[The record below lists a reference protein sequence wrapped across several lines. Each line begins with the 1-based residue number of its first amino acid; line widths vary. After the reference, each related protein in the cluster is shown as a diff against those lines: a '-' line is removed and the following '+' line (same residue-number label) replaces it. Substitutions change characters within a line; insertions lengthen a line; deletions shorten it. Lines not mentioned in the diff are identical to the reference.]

1 MFRARARWWLLLV
14 LVLVGG
20 CRCGDD
26 PNVGGASASFR
37 PQAEVVDF
45 GRVLEGTQV
54 RRSLTLVAT
63 GRAGV
68 TVDAVTDAPFF
79 VVVSQIVVGG
89 SGTGTVDILF
99 SAGNTPVE
107 GELVLTAGR
116 TTTKVKLTGVGVR
129 PLACVPQGEC
139 RDSRFDLDSGQCIE
153 SPLDDGASCIPSS
166 RCQENG
172 RCQAGVCVGQPRT
185 CDDDNPC
192 TVDSCSPTQGC
203 VTASVACPASSDPC
217 KVGVCDRNSG
227 CQEVDVADFSPCGAV
242 SCKAARVCFSGTC
255 RTVTPPDGF
264 VCAPA
269 TPCQGEGKCSAGE
282 CMRPDAGDL
291 ESEFSAELGGTPIAE
306 DGGPVLLV
314 DDGTVYASVCGEDGG
329 CWLAAYTESGLLRYE
344 SPYGDGGARTL
355 LAASDAGVVVLAPEA
370 LEAYAP
376 RGAGELR
383 WRTSLAFAD
392 AALDG
397 ETQEAMPGTTGAGEL
412 GWRTSRAFAN
422 AALNGGAP
430 EGVRRATGAGEL
442 GWRTSRAFADAA
454 PDGETPEGVREATG
468 AGELGWRTSRAFADA
483 APDGETPEGVR
494 EATGAGELGWRMSRA
509 FADAALDGGTPEG
522 VPGTTGAGRVALTK
536 EGDVLTYVTWS
547 EDAGTE
553 LLRSRLVLLSADEGV
568 PLAMG
573 PEEDGGGA
581 ARLAVDDARG
591 AYLYTPWDGRLA
603 FTAWA
608 PAEPATDGG
617 VSGAGIMFTVGPYSP
632 EVSGPVYA
640 APRVARDTVSTWPSG
655 SGTGL
660 GFSSSAVALGDG
672 GIAALSFEPLD
683 AGVPGGAPSL
693 ALASGRLLVGA
704 QAFVDTDGGTL
715 TALDWDAGTRTLSP
729 LAEPVLMS
737 PGGRVGHAFA
747 SACDHTDGTPCTGAE
762 LRTVLRSFSSDD
774 GQLLS
779 EVDVLPS
786 PLLPGAFHEAAL
798 LEQNTVGVL
807 ADAELPNGQ
816 RQAWLEWI
824 AFGNK
829 LNQCALPGRVAVAGA
844 VFAGDLLHVALR
856 RDGVWR
862 LEAYPVGSRA
872 ESRGWPQRNASPAGT
887 RRTVP

>member
-1 MFRARARWWLLLV
+1 MSRIRARWWLLL
-14 LVLVGG
+14 LLALVGG

-37 PQAEVVDF
+37 SQVEVVDF

-79 VVVSQIVVGG
+79 VVVSQIVVAG

-99 SAGNTPVE
+99 SAGSTPVE

-116 TTTKVKLTGVGVR
+116 TTAKVKLTGVGVR
-129 PLACVPQGEC
+129 PLACIPRSEC
-139 RDSRFDLDSGQCIE
+139 HDSRFDLDSGLCIE
-153 SPLDDGASCIPSS
+153 SPQADGASCIPSS

-172 RCQAGVCVGQPRT
+172 RCQAGVCAGQPRT
-185 CDDDNPC
+185 CNDDNPC

-203 VTASVACPASSDPC
+203 VTANVACPVPSNPC

-227 CQEVDVADFSPCGAV
+227 CKEVDVADFSPCGAV
-242 SCKAARVCFSGTC
+242 SCKAARVCLGGTC
-255 RTVTPPDGF
+255 RSVTPPDGF

-269 TPCQGEGKCSAGE
+269 TPCQDEGKCSAGE

-291 ESEFSAELGGTPIAE
+291 ESIFSAELGGMPVAE

-314 DDGTVYASVCGEDGG
+314 DDGTVYASVCGEDAG

-344 SPYGDGGARTL
+344 SPYEDEGARTL

-376 RGAGELR
+376 RGVGELR

-397 ETQEAMPGTTGAGEL
+397 
-412 GWRTSRAFAN
+412 
-422 AALNGGAP
+422 
-430 EGVRRATGAGEL
+430 
-442 GWRTSRAFADAA
+442 
-454 PDGETPEGVREATG
+454 
-468 AGELGWRTSRAFADA
+468 
-483 APDGETPEGVR
+483 
-494 EATGAGELGWRMSRA
+494 
-509 FADAALDGGTPEG
+509 GTPEV

-547 EDAGTE
+547 DDAGTE
-553 LLRSRLVLLSADEGV
+553 PLRSRLVLLSADAGV

-603 FTAWA
+603 FTDQA
-608 PAEPATDGG
+608 PAAPVTDGG
-617 VSGAGIMFTVGPYSP
+617 TLMAFG
-632 EVSGPVYA
+632 
-640 APRVARDTVSTWPSG
+640 D
-655 SGTGL
+655 
-660 GFSSSAVALGDG
+660 ALEDG
-672 GIAALSFEPLD
+672 GIASLSLEPLD
-683 AGVPGGAPSL
+683 ASVPGGASSL
-693 ALASGRLLVGA
+693 ALASGRLLVGT
-704 QAFVDTDGGTL
+704 QAFVDTDGGVL

-737 PGGRVGHAFA
+737 PGGATGHAFA
-747 SACDHTDGTPCTGAE
+747 FACDHTDGTPCTGAE

-774 GQLLS
+774 GQFLS

-829 LNQCALPGRVAVAGA
+829 LNQCSLPGRVEVAGA

-856 RDGVWR
+856 RDGVWM
-862 LEAYPVGSRA
+862 LESYPLGGRA
-872 ESRGWPQRNASPAGT
+872 ESRGWPQRNGSPAGT
-887 RRTVP
+887 RRAVP

>member
-26 PNVGGASASFR
+26 PNLGGASASFR

-68 TVDAVTDAPFF
+68 TVEAVTDAPFF
-79 VVVSQIVVGG
+79 VVVSQIVVSG

-99 SAGNTPVE
+99 SAGNAPVD

-116 TTTKVKLTGVGVR
+116 TTAKVRLTGVGVR

-139 RDSRFDLDSGQCIE
+139 RESRFDLDSGQCIE
-153 SPLDDGASCIPSS
+153 SPLEDGASCIPGS

-203 VTASVACPASSDPC
+203 VTANVACPVPGNPC
-217 KVGVCDRNSG
+217 KVGVCDRNEG
-227 CQEVDVADFSPCGAV
+227 CKQVDVADFSPCGAV
-242 SCKAARVCFSGTC
+242 SCKAAQVCFSGTC
-255 RTVTPPDGF
+255 RSVTPPDGF

-269 TPCQGEGKCSAGE
+269 TPCQDEGKCSAGE

-291 ESEFSAELGGTPIAE
+291 ESVFSAELGGAPVAE

-314 DDGTVYASVCGEDGG
+314 DDGTVYASVCGEDAG

-344 SPYGDGGARTL
+344 SPYADGGVRTL

-392 AALDG
+392 
-397 ETQEAMPGTTGAGEL
+397 
-412 GWRTSRAFAN
+412 
-422 AALNGGAP
+422 
-430 EGVRRATGAGEL
+430 
-442 GWRTSRAFADAA
+442 
-454 PDGETPEGVREATG
+454 
-468 AGELGWRTSRAFADA
+468 
-483 APDGETPEGVR
+483 
-494 EATGAGELGWRMSRA
+494 
-509 FADAALDGGTPEG
+509 GGTPEG
-522 VPGTTGAGRVALTK
+522 VPGTGAGRVALTQ
-536 EGDVLTYVTWS
+536 EGNVLTYVS
-547 EDAGTE
+547 RSAEP
-553 LLRSRLVLLSADEGV
+553 LRSRLIMLSAVDGV
-568 PLAMG
+568 PLATG

-581 ARLAVDDARG
+581 ARLAVDDTRG

-603 FTAWA
+603 FTSWA
-608 PAEPATDGG
+608 LPEPVMDGG
-617 VSGAGIMFTVGPYSP
+617 TLFG
-632 EVSGPVYA
+632 
-640 APRVARDTVSTWPSG
+640 D
-655 SGTGL
+655 
-660 GFSSSAVALGDG
+660 ALEDG
-672 GIAALSFEPLD
+672 GIASLILEQRGE
-683 AGVPGGAPSL
+683 GVPGGAPSL
-693 ALASGRLLVGA
+693 ALASGRLLVGTRA
-704 QAFVDTDGGTL
+704 AVDTDGGVL
-715 TALDWDAGTRTLSP
+715 GALDWDAGTRTLSP
-729 LAEPVLMS
+729 LAEPVLMTPS
-737 PGGRVGHAFA
+737 GRVGHAFA
-747 SACDHTDGTPCTGAE
+747 LACDRTDGSPCVDAE
-762 LRTVLRSFSSDD
+762 LRTVLRSFSTDD
-774 GQLLS
+774 GKSLS
-779 EVDVLPS
+779 DVDVLPS

-798 LEQNTVGVL
+798 LSRNTVGVL
-807 ADAELPNGQ
+807 ADAALPNGQ

-824 AFGNK
+824 AYGNK
-829 LNQCALPGRVAVAGA
+829 LNQCALPGRVEVAGA
-844 VFAGDLLHVALR
+844 LFAGDLLHVALR

-862 LEAYPVGSRA
+862 LEAYPVGERA
-872 ESRGWPQRNASPAGT
+872 EVRGWPQRNASPAGT
-887 RRTVP
+887 RRAVP

>member
-37 PQAEVVDF
+37 PQSEVVDF

-68 TVDAVTDAPFF
+68 TVEAVTDAPFF
-79 VVVSQIVVGG
+79 VVVSQIVVSG

-99 SAGNTPVE
+99 SAGNAPVD

-116 TTTKVKLTGVGVR
+116 TTAKVRLTGVGVR

-139 RDSRFDLDSGQCIE
+139 RESRFDLDSGQCIE
-153 SPLDDGASCIPSS
+153 SPLEDGASCIPGS

-203 VTASVACPASSDPC
+203 VTANVACPVPSNPC
-217 KVGVCDRNSG
+217 KVGVCDRNEG
-227 CQEVDVADFSPCGAV
+227 CKEVDVADFSPCGAV
-242 SCKAARVCFSGTC
+242 SCKAAQVCFSGTC
-255 RTVTPPDGF
+255 RSVTPPDGF

-269 TPCQGEGKCSAGE
+269 TPCQDEGKCSAGE

-291 ESEFSAELGGTPIAE
+291 ESVFSAELGGAPVAE

-314 DDGTVYASVCGEDGG
+314 DDGTVYASVCGEDAG

-344 SPYGDGGARTL
+344 SPYADGGVRTL

-376 RGAGELR
+376 RGVGELR

-392 AALDG
+392 AA
-397 ETQEAMPGTTGAGEL
+397 
-412 GWRTSRAFAN
+412 R
-422 AALNGGAP
+422 
-430 EGVRRATGAGEL
+430 
-442 GWRTSRAFADAA
+442 
-454 PDGETPEGVREATG
+454 
-468 AGELGWRTSRAFADA
+468 
-483 APDGETPEGVR
+483 
-494 EATGAGELGWRMSRA
+494 
-509 FADAALDGGTPEG
+509 DGGTPEG
-522 VPGTTGAGRVALTK
+522 VPGTGAGRVALTQ
-536 EGDVLTYVTWS
+536 EGNVLTYVTWS
-547 EDAGTE
+547 EDAGADPQ
-553 LLRSRLVLLSADEGV
+553 RSRLIMLSANEGML
-568 PLAMG
+568 LATG

-581 ARLAVDDARG
+581 ARLAVDDTRG

-603 FTAWA
+603 FTSWA
-608 PAEPATDGG
+608 LPEPGTDGG
-617 VSGAGIMFTVGPYSP
+617 ISGAGVTSHLGPYSVDAP
-632 EVSGPVYA
+632 GPA
-640 APRVARDTVSTWPSG
+640 QA
-655 SGTGL
+655 GL
-660 GFSSSAVALGDG
+660 TTRFNGEDG
-672 GIAALSFEPLD
+672 GIASLSLEPRGP
-683 AGVPGGAPSL
+683 GVPDGASSL
-693 ALASGRLLVGA
+693 ALASGRLLVGTRA
-704 QAFVDTDGGTL
+704 AVDTDGGVL
-715 TALDWDAGTRTLSP
+715 GALDWDAGTRTLSP
-729 LAEPVLMS
+729 LAEPVLMTPS
-737 PGGRVGHAFA
+737 GRVGHAFA
-747 SACDHTDGTPCTGAE
+747 LACDRTDGTPCLDAE
-762 LRTVLRSFSSDD
+762 LRTVLRSFSTDD
-774 GQLLS
+774 GKSLS
-779 EVDVLPS
+779 DVDVLPS
-786 PLLPGAFHEAAL
+786 PLLPGALHEAAL
-798 LEQNTVGVL
+798 LSQNTMGVL

-824 AFGNK
+824 AYGNK
-829 LNQCALPGRVAVAGA
+829 LNQCSLPGRVEVAGA

-862 LEAYPVGSRA
+862 LEAYPVGERA
-872 ESRGWPQRNASPAGT
+872 EVRGWPQRNASPAGT
-887 RRTVP
+887 RRAVP

>member
-37 PQAEVVDF
+37 PQQEVVDF

-116 TTTKVKLTGVGVR
+116 TTAKVKLTGVGVR
-129 PLACVPQGEC
+129 PLTCVPQGEC

-153 SPLDDGASCIPSS
+153 SPLEDGASCIPSS

-185 CDDDNPC
+185 CNDDNPC

-203 VTASVACPASSDPC
+203 VTANVACPVPGNPC

-255 RTVTPPDGF
+255 QSVTPPDGF

-269 TPCQGEGKCSAGE
+269 TPCQDEGKCNAGE
-282 CMRPDAGDL
+282 CVRPDAGDL
-291 ESEFSAELGGTPIAE
+291 EPDFSAELGGAPIAE

-314 DDGTVYASVCGEDGG
+314 DDGTVYVSVCGEDAG

-344 SPYGDGGARTL
+344 SPYEDGGARTL

-376 RGAGELR
+376 RGMGELR

-397 ETQEAMPGTTGAGEL
+397 
-412 GWRTSRAFAN
+412 
-422 AALNGGAP
+422 
-430 EGVRRATGAGEL
+430 
-442 GWRTSRAFADAA
+442 
-454 PDGETPEGVREATG
+454 
-468 AGELGWRTSRAFADA
+468 
-483 APDGETPEGVR
+483 
-494 EATGAGELGWRMSRA
+494 
-509 FADAALDGGTPEG
+509 GTPE
-522 VPGTTGAGRVALTK
+522 VMPGTTGAGRVALTK

-547 EDAGTE
+547 DDAGTE
-553 LLRSRLVLLSADEGV
+553 PLHARLVLLSADAGA

-581 ARLAVDDARG
+581 ARLAVDDTRG

-603 FTAWA
+603 FTDWA
-608 PAEPATDGG
+608 TPEVSTDGG
-617 VSGAGIMFTVGPYSP
+617 ALMAFGA
-632 EVSGPVYA
+632 A
-640 APRVARDTVSTWPSG
+640 
-655 SGTGL
+655 
-660 GFSSSAVALGDG
+660 SADG
-672 GIAALSFEPLD
+672 GIASLSFEPLD

-693 ALASGRLLVGA
+693 ALASGRLLVGT
-704 QAFVDTDGGTL
+704 QAFVDTDGGVL

-737 PGGRVGHAFA
+737 PGGTIGHAFA
-747 SACDHTDGTPCTGAE
+747 SACDRTDGTPCIGAE

-774 GQLLS
+774 GHFLT

-798 LEQNTVGVL
+798 LEQNTLGVL

-829 LNQCALPGRVAVAGA
+829 LNQCSLPGRVEVAGA

-856 RDGVWR
+856 RDGVWW
-862 LEAYPVGSRA
+862 LESYPLGGRTEV
-872 ESRGWPQRNASPAGT
+872 RGWPQRNASPAGT
-887 RRTVP
+887 RRAVP

>member
-1 MFRARARWWLLLV
+1 MFRARARWWLLVL

-37 PQAEVVDF
+37 PQQEVVDF

-99 SAGNTPVE
+99 SAGSTPVE

-116 TTTKVKLTGVGVR
+116 TTAKVRLTGVGVR
-129 PLACVPQGEC
+129 PLPCVPTGEC
-139 RDSRFDLDSGQCIE
+139 LDSRFDLESGQCIE
-153 SPLDDGASCIPSS
+153 SPLSDGASCIPSS

-172 RCQAGVCVGQPRT
+172 RCQAGACVGQPRT
-185 CDDDNPC
+185 CNDDNPC
-192 TVDSCSPTQGC
+192 TEDSCSPALGC
-203 VTASVACPASSDPC
+203 VRAEVACPSSSNPC
-217 KVGVCDRNSG
+217 KVGVCDRNEG

-242 SCKAARVCFSGTC
+242 SCKAAQVCFSGTC
-255 RTVTPPDGF
+255 RTVKPPDGF

-269 TPCQGEGKCSAGE
+269 TPCQDEGKCSAGE

-291 ESEFSAELGGTPIAE
+291 KPDFSAELGGAPVAE
-306 DGGPVLLV
+306 DGGPVLLA

-329 CWLAAYTESGLLRYE
+329 CWLAAYTESGLLRYA
-344 SPYGDGGARTL
+344 SPYEDGGVRTL

-376 RGAGELR
+376 RGVGELR
-383 WRTSLAFAD
+383 WRTSLAF
-392 AALDG
+392 
-397 ETQEAMPGTTGAGEL
+397 
-412 GWRTSRAFAN
+412 S
-422 AALNGGAP
+422 
-430 EGVRRATGAGEL
+430 
-442 GWRTSRAFADAA
+442 
-454 PDGETPEGVREATG
+454 
-468 AGELGWRTSRAFADA
+468 
-483 APDGETPEGVR
+483 
-494 EATGAGELGWRMSRA
+494 
-509 FADAALDGGTPEG
+509 DAALDGGTPEG
-522 VPGTTGAGRVALTK
+522 VPGTGTGRVALTK

-547 EDAGTE
+547 GDAGTE
-553 LLRSRLVLLSADEGV
+553 PLRSRLVLLSADAGA

-581 ARLAVDDARG
+581 ARLAVDDTRG

-603 FTAWA
+603 FTSWA
-608 PAEPATDGG
+608 LPEPGTDGG
-617 VSGAGIMFTVGPYSP
+617 TAVAGFASPVGPYSAD
-632 EVSGPVYA
+632 VSGSGPVLATRQADAHASGFGA
-640 APRVARDTVSTWPSG
+640 ARPVRPAFATWAGASTAEVGPMFG
-655 SGTGL
+655 P
-660 GFSSSAVALGDG
+660 AVLEDG
-672 GIAALSFEPLD
+672 GVAALSLEPLGP
-683 AGVPGGAPSL
+683 GVPGGASSL
-693 ALASGRLLVGA
+693 ALASGRLLVGT
-704 QAFVDTDGGTL
+704 QAFVETDGGVL
-715 TALDWDAGTRTLSP
+715 GALDWDAGTRTLSP

-737 PGGRVGHAFA
+737 PGGTTGHALA
-747 SACDHTDGTPCTGAE
+747 LACDHTDGTPCVDAE

-774 GQLLS
+774 GHFLS

-786 PLLPGAFHEAAL
+786 PLLPGTFHEAAL

-807 ADAELPNGQ
+807 ADAALPNGQ

-829 LNQCALPGRVAVAGA
+829 VNQCALPGRVEVAGA
-844 VFAGDLLHVALR
+844 VFAGNLLHVALR
-856 RDGVWR
+856 RDGVWW
-862 LEAYPVGSRA
+862 LEAYPLGGRA
-872 ESRGWPQRNASPAGT
+872 ESRGWPQRNASPGGT
-887 RRTVP
+887 RRAVP

>member
-442 GWRTSRAFADAA
+442 GWRTSRAFANAA
-454 PDGETPEGVREATG
+454 LDEETPEGVREATG
-468 AGELGWRTSRAFADA
+468 AGELGWRTSRAFAGA
-483 APDGETPEGVR
+483 APDGETPKGVPGT
-494 EATGAGELGWRMSRA
+494 TGAGELGWRTSRA

-536 EGDVLTYVTWS
+536 DGDVLTYVTWS

-608 PAEPATDGG
+608 PAEPVTDGG
-617 VSGAGIMFTVGPYSP
+617 ISGAGFMSSVGPYSA

-640 APRVARDTVSTWPSG
+640 APRVARAAVSTWPGG

-660 GFSSSAVALGDG
+660 GFSSSAVALGDA
-672 GIAALSFEPLD
+672 GIASLSLEPID

-737 PGGRVGHAFA
+737 PGGKVGHVFA

-829 LNQCALPGRVAVAGA
+829 LNQCALPGRVEVAGA

>member
-1 MFRARARWWLLLV
+1 MSRIRARWWLLLL

-37 PQAEVVDF
+37 PQVEVVDF

-99 SAGNTPVE
+99 SAGSTPVE

-116 TTTKVKLTGVGVR
+116 TTAKVKLTGVGVR
-129 PLACVPQGEC
+129 PLACIPQSEC
-139 RDSRFDLDSGQCIE
+139 HDSRFDLDSGLCIE
-153 SPLDDGASCIPSS
+153 SPQADGASCIPSS

-185 CDDDNPC
+185 CNDDNPC

-203 VTASVACPASSDPC
+203 VTANVACPVPSNPC

-227 CQEVDVADFSPCGAV
+227 CKEVDVADFSPCGAV
-242 SCKAARVCFSGTC
+242 SCKAARVCLGGTC
-255 RTVTPPDGF
+255 RSVTPPDGF

-269 TPCQGEGKCSAGE
+269 TPCQDEGKCSAGE

-291 ESEFSAELGGTPIAE
+291 ESVFSAELGGMPVAE

-314 DDGTVYASVCGEDGG
+314 DDGTVYASVCGEDAG

-344 SPYGDGGARTL
+344 SPYEDGGARTL

-376 RGAGELR
+376 RGVGELR

-397 ETQEAMPGTTGAGEL
+397 
-412 GWRTSRAFAN
+412 
-422 AALNGGAP
+422 
-430 EGVRRATGAGEL
+430 
-442 GWRTSRAFADAA
+442 
-454 PDGETPEGVREATG
+454 
-468 AGELGWRTSRAFADA
+468 
-483 APDGETPEGVR
+483 
-494 EATGAGELGWRMSRA
+494 
-509 FADAALDGGTPEG
+509 GTPE
-522 VPGTTGAGRVALTK
+522 VVSGTTGAGRVALTK

-547 EDAGTE
+547 DDAGTE
-553 LLRSRLVLLSADEGV
+553 PLRSRLVLLSANAGM

-603 FTAWA
+603 FTDQA
-608 PAEPATDGG
+608 PADPVTDGG
-617 VSGAGIMFTVGPYSP
+617 TLMAFG
-632 EVSGPVYA
+632 
-640 APRVARDTVSTWPSG
+640 D
-655 SGTGL
+655 
-660 GFSSSAVALGDG
+660 ALEDG
-672 GIAALSFEPLD
+672 GIASLSLEPLD
-683 AGVPGGAPSL
+683 AGVPGGASSL
-693 ALASGRLLVGA
+693 ALASGRLLVGT
-704 QAFVDTDGGTL
+704 QAFVDTDGGVL

-737 PGGRVGHAFA
+737 PGGSTGHAFA
-747 SACDHTDGTPCTGAE
+747 FACDHTDGTPCAGAE

-774 GQLLS
+774 GQFLS

-829 LNQCALPGRVAVAGA
+829 LNQCSLPGRVEVAGA

-856 RDGVWR
+856 RDGVWM
-862 LEAYPVGSRA
+862 LESYPLGGRT
-872 ESRGWPQRNASPAGT
+872 ESRGWPQRNGSPAGT
-887 RRTVP
+887 RRAVP

>member
-1 MFRARARWWLLLV
+1 MFRARARWWLLVL

-26 PNVGGASASFR
+26 PGVGGATASFR
-37 PQAEVVDF
+37 PQEEVVDF

-68 TVDAVTDAPFF
+68 TVAAVTDAPFF
-79 VVVSQIVVGG
+79 VVVSQIVVAG

-99 SAGNTPVE
+99 SAGNTPVQ

-116 TTTKVKLTGVGVR
+116 TTAKVKLTGVGVR
-129 PLACVPQGEC
+129 PLACVPTGEC
-139 RDSRFDLDSGQCIE
+139 RDSRFDLESGQCIE
-153 SPLDDGASCIPSS
+153 SPQADGASCIPGS

-203 VTASVACPASSDPC
+203 VTASVACPASLNPC
-217 KVGVCDRNSG
+217 KVGVCDRNAG

-242 SCKAARVCFSGTC
+242 SCKAAQVCFSGTC
-255 RTVTPPDGF
+255 RTVKPPDGF

-269 TPCQGEGKCSAGE
+269 TPCQDEGKCSAGE
-282 CMRPDAGDL
+282 CLRPDAGDL
-291 ESEFSAELGGTPIAE
+291 ESVFSAGLGGAPVAE

-314 DDGTVYASVCGEDGG
+314 DDGTVYASVCGEDAG
-329 CWLAAYTESGLLRYE
+329 CWLAAYTEGGLLRYA
-344 SPYGDGGARTL
+344 SPYDDGGARTL

-376 RGAGELR
+376 RGVGELR
-383 WRTSLAFAD
+383 WRTSLAI
-392 AALDG
+392 
-397 ETQEAMPGTTGAGEL
+397 
-412 GWRTSRAFAN
+412 S
-422 AALNGGAP
+422 
-430 EGVRRATGAGEL
+430 
-442 GWRTSRAFADAA
+442 
-454 PDGETPEGVREATG
+454 
-468 AGELGWRTSRAFADA
+468 
-483 APDGETPEGVR
+483 
-494 EATGAGELGWRMSRA
+494 
-509 FADAALDGGTPEG
+509 DAALDGGTSEG
-522 VPGTTGAGRVALTK
+522 VPGTGAGRVALTK

-547 EDAGTE
+547 GDAGTE
-553 LLRSRLVLLSADEGV
+553 PLRSRLVLLSADAGV
-568 PLAMG
+568 PLALG

-603 FTAWA
+603 FTEWA
-608 PAEPATDGG
+608 LPATGPDGGTAVAQLGPYLSEVIEDGG
-617 VSGAGIMFTVGPYSP
+617 VAS
-632 EVSGPVYA
+632 
-640 APRVARDTVSTWPSG
+640 
-655 SGTGL
+655 
-660 GFSSSAVALGDG
+660 
-672 GIAALSFEPLD
+672 LSLEPLD

-693 ALASGRLLVGA
+693 ALASGRLLVGTR
-704 QAFVDTDGGTL
+704 AFVDTDGGVL
-715 TALDWDAGTRTLSP
+715 GALDWDAGSRTLSP

-737 PGGRVGHAFA
+737 PGGTVGHALA
-747 SACDHTDGTPCTGAE
+747 LACDHTDGTPCVDAE

-774 GQLLS
+774 GHALS
-779 EVDVLPS
+779 EVDVLPA
-786 PLLPGAFHEAAL
+786 PLLPGTFHEAAL
-798 LEQNTVGVL
+798 LEQSTVGVL
-807 ADAELPNGQ
+807 ADAALPNGQ

-829 LNQCALPGRVAVAGA
+829 VNQCALPGRVEVAGA

-862 LEAYPVGSRA
+862 LESYPVGMRA

-887 RRTVP
+887 RRAVP

>member
-1 MFRARARWWLLLV
+1 MFRARARWWLLLL

-37 PQAEVVDF
+37 PQQEVVDF

-99 SAGNTPVE
+99 SAGSTPVE

-116 TTTKVKLTGVGVR
+116 TTAKVKLTGVGVR
-129 PLACVPQGEC
+129 PLPCVPQGEC
-139 RDSRFDLDSGQCIE
+139 RDSRFDLESGLCIE
-153 SPLDDGASCIPSS
+153 SPQEDGASCIPSS

-185 CDDDNPC
+185 CNDDNPC

-203 VTASVACPASSDPC
+203 VTANVACPVPSNPC

-242 SCKAARVCFSGTC
+242 SCKAAQVCFSGTC
-255 RTVTPPDGF
+255 QSVTPPDGF

-269 TPCQGEGKCSAGE
+269 TPCQDEGTCSAGE
-282 CMRPDAGDL
+282 CVRPDAGDL
-291 ESEFSAELGGTPIAE
+291 EPDFSAELGGAPVAE
-306 DGGPVLLV
+306 HGGPVLLV
-314 DDGTVYASVCGEDGG
+314 DDETVYVSVCGEDAG

-355 LAASDAGVVVLAPEA
+355 LVASDAGVVVLAPEA

-376 RGAGELR
+376 RGVGELR
-383 WRTSLAFAD
+383 WRTSL
-392 AALDG
+392 
-397 ETQEAMPGTTGAGEL
+397 
-412 GWRTSRAFAN
+412 
-422 AALNGGAP
+422 
-430 EGVRRATGAGEL
+430 
-442 GWRTSRAFADAA
+442 
-454 PDGETPEGVREATG
+454 
-468 AGELGWRTSRAFADA
+468 
-483 APDGETPEGVR
+483 
-494 EATGAGELGWRMSRA
+494 A

-536 EGDVLTYVTWS
+536 EGDVLTYVTWRD
-547 EDAGTE
+547 DAGTE
-553 LLRSRLVLLSADEGV
+553 PLRSRLMLLSADAGV

-581 ARLAVDDARG
+581 ARLAVDDTRG

-608 PAEPATDGG
+608 PPEVSTDGG
-617 VSGAGIMFTVGPYSP
+617 TLMAFGDA
-632 EVSGPVYA
+632 
-640 APRVARDTVSTWPSG
+640 
-655 SGTGL
+655 
-660 GFSSSAVALGDG
+660 SADG
-672 GIAALSFEPLD
+672 GIASLSLEPLD

-693 ALASGRLLVGA
+693 ALASGRLLVGT

-715 TALDWDAGTRTLSP
+715 TALDWDAGSRTLSP

-737 PGGRVGHAFA
+737 PGGTTGHAFA
-747 SACDHTDGTPCTGAE
+747 FACDHTDGTPCAGAE

-774 GQLLS
+774 GHVLS

-798 LEQNTVGVL
+798 LERNTVGVL

-829 LNQCALPGRVAVAGA
+829 LNQCSLPGRVEVAGA

-856 RDGVWR
+856 RDGVWF
-862 LEAYPVGSRA
+862 LESFPLGGRTEA
-872 ESRGWPQRNASPAGT
+872 RGWPQRNGSPAGA

>member
-37 PQAEVVDF
+37 PQQEGVDF

-99 SAGNTPVE
+99 SAGNAPVE

-116 TTTKVKLTGVGVR
+116 TTAKVKLTGVGVR

-153 SPLDDGASCIPSS
+153 SPLEDGASCIPSS

-185 CDDDNPC
+185 CNDDNPC

-203 VTASVACPASSDPC
+203 VTANVTCPVPTNPC

-242 SCKAARVCFSGTC
+242 SCKAAQVCFSGTC
-255 RTVTPPDGF
+255 RSVTPPDGF

-269 TPCQGEGKCSAGE
+269 TPCQGEGTCSAGE

-291 ESEFSAELGGTPIAE
+291 EADFSAELGGAPVAE

-314 DDGTVYASVCGEDGG
+314 DDGTVYVSVCGEDAG

-344 SPYGDGGARTL
+344 SPYEDGGARTL

-376 RGAGELR
+376 RGVGALR
-383 WRTSLAFAD
+383 WRTSLAF
-392 AALDG
+392 
-397 ETQEAMPGTTGAGEL
+397 T
-412 GWRTSRAFAN
+412 
-422 AALNGGAP
+422 
-430 EGVRRATGAGEL
+430 
-442 GWRTSRAFADAA
+442 
-454 PDGETPEGVREATG
+454 
-468 AGELGWRTSRAFADA
+468 
-483 APDGETPEGVR
+483 
-494 EATGAGELGWRMSRA
+494 
-509 FADAALDGGTPEG
+509 DAALDGGTPEV
-522 VPGTTGAGRVALTK
+522 VPGATGAGRVALTK

-547 EDAGTE
+547 DDAGTE
-553 LLRSRLVLLSADEGV
+553 PLRSRLVLLSADAGV

-573 PEEDGGGA
+573 PEEGGGGA
-581 ARLAVDDARG
+581 ARLAVDDTRG

-603 FTAWA
+603 FTDWA
-608 PAEPATDGG
+608 LPEVSTDGG
-617 VSGAGIMFTVGPYSP
+617 TLMASGDAS
-632 EVSGPVYA
+632 E
-640 APRVARDTVSTWPSG
+640 
-655 SGTGL
+655 
-660 GFSSSAVALGDG
+660 DG
-672 GIAALSFEPLD
+672 GLASLSLEPLD
-683 AGVPGGAPSL
+683 ADVPGGAPSL
-693 ALASGRLLVGA
+693 ALASGRLLVGT
-704 QAFVDTDGGTL
+704 QAFVNPDGGVL

-737 PGGRVGHAFA
+737 PGGTTGHAFA
-747 SACDHTDGTPCTGAE
+747 FACDHTDGTPCAGAE

-774 GQLLS
+774 GQLFS

-786 PLLPGAFHEAAL
+786 RVLPGALLESAL

-829 LNQCALPGRVAVAGA
+829 LNQCSLPGRVEVAGA
-844 VFAGDLLHVALR
+844 VFAGDLLYVALR
-856 RDGVWR
+856 RDGVWW
-862 LEAYPVGSRA
+862 LESFPLGGRTQA
-872 ESRGWPQRNASPAGT
+872 RGWPQRNGSPAGA
-887 RRTVP
+887 RRAVP

>member
-1 MFRARARWWLLLV
+1 MFRARARWWLLVL

-26 PNVGGASASFR
+26 PNLGGASASFR
-37 PQAEVVDF
+37 PQDEVVDF

-68 TVDAVTDAPFF
+68 QVEAVTDAPFF

-99 SAGNTPVE
+99 SASNTPVE

-116 TTTKVKLTGVGVR
+116 TTAKVKLTGVGVR
-129 PLACVPQGEC
+129 PLPCLPQGEC
-139 RDSRFDLDSGQCIE
+139 TDSRFDLESGQCIE
-153 SPLDDGASCIPSS
+153 SPLEDGASCIPSS

-172 RCQAGVCVGQPRT
+172 RCQAGACVGQPRT
-185 CDDDNPC
+185 CNDDNPC

-203 VTASVACPASSDPC
+203 VRADVVCPASSNPC
-217 KVGVCDRNSG
+217 KVGVCDRNEG

-242 SCKAARVCFSGTC
+242 SCKAAQVCFSGTC

-269 TPCQGEGKCSAGE
+269 TPCQDEGKCSAGE

-291 ESEFSAELGGTPIAE
+291 ESDFSAELGGAPVAE

-314 DDGTVYASVCGEDGG
+314 DDGTVYVSVCGEDAG
-329 CWLAAYTESGLLRYE
+329 CWLAAYTEKGGLLRYE
-344 SPYGDGGARTL
+344 SPYVDGGARTL

-376 RGAGELR
+376 RGVGELR
-383 WRTSLAFAD
+383 WRTSLA
-392 AALDG
+392 LS
-397 ETQEAMPGTTGAGEL
+397 E
-412 GWRTSRAFAN
+412 
-422 AALNGGAP
+422 
-430 EGVRRATGAGEL
+430 
-442 GWRTSRAFADAA
+442 
-454 PDGETPEGVREATG
+454 
-468 AGELGWRTSRAFADA
+468 
-483 APDGETPEGVR
+483 
-494 EATGAGELGWRMSRA
+494 
-509 FADAALDGGTPEG
+509 AALDGGSPEG
-522 VPGTTGAGRVALTK
+522 VPGTGAGRVALTK

-547 EDAGTE
+547 GDAGTE
-553 LLRSRLVLLSADEGV
+553 PLRSRLVVLSADAGV

-603 FTAWA
+603 FTDRA
-608 PAEPATDGG
+608 PPVEPNTDGG
-617 VSGAGIMFTVGPYSP
+617 PAALENGGPASLSL
-632 EVSGPVYA
+632 E
-640 APRVARDTVSTWPSG
+640 
-655 SGTGL
+655 
-660 GFSSSAVALGDG
+660 ALG
-672 GIAALSFEPLD
+672 S
-683 AGVPGGAPSL
+683 GVPGGAPSL
-693 ALASGRLLVGA
+693 ALASGRLLVGTR
-704 QAFVDTDGGTL
+704 AFVDTDGGVL
-715 TALDWDAGTRTLSP
+715 GELDWDAGTRTLSP

-737 PGGRVGHAFA
+737 PGGTVGHALA
-747 SACDHTDGTPCTGAE
+747 LACDHTDGTPCVGAE

-774 GQLLS
+774 GHFLS
-779 EVDVLPS
+779 EVDVLPA
-786 PLLPGAFHEAAL
+786 PLLPGTFHEAAL

-807 ADAELPNGQ
+807 ADAVLPNGQ

-829 LNQCALPGRVAVAGA
+829 VNQCSLKGRVEVAGA

-856 RDGVWR
+856 RDGVWF
-862 LEAYPVGSRA
+862 LESYPVGGRA
-872 ESRGWPQRNASPAGT
+872 ESRGWPQRNAGPAGT
-887 RRTVP
+887 RRAVP

>member
-1 MFRARARWWLLLV
+1 MSRIRARWWLLLV

-37 PQAEVVDF
+37 PQVEVVDF

-79 VVVSQIVVGG
+79 VVVSQIVVAG

-116 TTTKVKLTGVGVR
+116 TTAKVKLTGVGVR
-129 PLACVPQGEC
+129 PLACIPRSEC
-139 RDSRFDLDSGQCIE
+139 HDSRFDLDSGLCIE
-153 SPLDDGASCIPSS
+153 SPQADGASCIPSS

-185 CDDDNPC
+185 CNDDNPC

-203 VTASVACPASSDPC
+203 VTANVACPVPSNPC

-227 CQEVDVADFSPCGAV
+227 CKEVDVADFSPCGAV
-242 SCKAARVCFSGTC
+242 SCKAARVCLGGTC
-255 RTVTPPDGF
+255 RSVTPPDGF

-269 TPCQGEGKCSAGE
+269 TPCQDEGTCSAGE

-291 ESEFSAELGGTPIAE
+291 ESVFSAELGGMPVAE

-314 DDGTVYASVCGEDGG
+314 DDGTVYASVCGEDAG

-344 SPYGDGGARTL
+344 SPYEDGGARTL

-376 RGAGELR
+376 RGVGELR

-397 ETQEAMPGTTGAGEL
+397 
-412 GWRTSRAFAN
+412 
-422 AALNGGAP
+422 
-430 EGVRRATGAGEL
+430 
-442 GWRTSRAFADAA
+442 
-454 PDGETPEGVREATG
+454 
-468 AGELGWRTSRAFADA
+468 
-483 APDGETPEGVR
+483 
-494 EATGAGELGWRMSRA
+494 
-509 FADAALDGGTPEG
+509 GTPEV

-536 EGDVLTYVTWS
+536 EGDVLTHVTWS
-547 EDAGTE
+547 DDAGTE
-553 LLRSRLVLLSADEGV
+553 PLRSRLVLLSADAGI

-603 FTAWA
+603 FTDWA
-608 PAEPATDGG
+608 PADPVTDGG
-617 VSGAGIMFTVGPYSP
+617 TSGAGFLSPVRPYFANVLGQHP
-632 EVSGPVYA
+632 ALAMRQDDAHA
-640 APRVARDTVSTWPSG
+640 APSFDACTARAGASPPCLGRQDDAHSAPSG
-655 SGTGL
+655 DARPARAALMTGTG
-660 GFSSSAVALGDG
+660 ATALDDG
-672 GIAALSFEPLD
+672 GIASLSLEPLD

-693 ALASGRLLVGA
+693 ALASGRLLVGT
-704 QAFVDTDGGTL
+704 QAFVDTDGGVL

-737 PGGRVGHAFA
+737 PGGSTGHAFA
-747 SACDHTDGTPCTGAE
+747 FACDHTDGTPCTGAE

-774 GQLLS
+774 GQFLS

-786 PLLPGAFHEAAL
+786 PMLPGAFHEAAL

-829 LNQCALPGRVAVAGA
+829 LNQCSLPGRVEVAGA

-856 RDGVWR
+856 RDGVWF
-862 LEAYPVGSRA
+862 LESYPVGSRA
-872 ESRGWPQRNASPAGT
+872 ESRGWPQRNGSPAGT
-887 RRTVP
+887 RRAVP

>member
-1 MFRARARWWLLLV
+1 MFRARARWWLLVL

-20 CRCGDD
+20 CRCGDE
-26 PNVGGASASFR
+26 PAVGGATASFR
-37 PQAEVVDF
+37 PQEEVVDF

-68 TVDAVTDAPFF
+68 TVEAVTDAPFF
-79 VVVSQIVVGG
+79 VVVSQIVVEG

-116 TTTKVKLTGVGVR
+116 TTAKVKLIGVGVR
-129 PLACVPQGEC
+129 PRPCVPTGEC
-139 RDSRFDLDSGQCIE
+139 RDSRFDLESGQCIE
-153 SPLDDGASCIPSS
+153 SPQADGASCIPGS

-185 CDDDNPC
+185 CNDDNPC

-203 VTASVACPASSDPC
+203 VTESVACPVSTHPC
-217 KVGVCDRNSG
+217 KVGVCDRNAG

-242 SCKAARVCFSGTC
+242 SCKAAQVCLSGTC
-255 RTVTPPDGF
+255 RTVKPPDGF

-269 TPCQGEGKCSAGE
+269 TPCQDEGKCSAGE

-291 ESEFSAELGGTPIAE
+291 VPVFSAELAGAPVAE

-314 DDGTVYASVCGEDGG
+314 DDGTVYASVCGEDAG
-329 CWLAAYTESGLLRYE
+329 CWLAAYTESGLLRYA
-344 SPYGDGGARTL
+344 SPYEDGGARTL

-383 WRTSLAFAD
+383 WRTSLAISD
-392 AALDG
+392 A
-397 ETQEAMPGTTGAGEL
+397 P
-412 GWRTSRAFAN
+412 
-422 AALNGGAP
+422 
-430 EGVRRATGAGEL
+430 
-442 GWRTSRAFADAA
+442 
-454 PDGETPEGVREATG
+454 
-468 AGELGWRTSRAFADA
+468 
-483 APDGETPEGVR
+483 
-494 EATGAGELGWRMSRA
+494 
-509 FADAALDGGTPEG
+509 LDGGTPEG
-522 VPGTTGAGRVALTK
+522 VPGTGAGRVALTK
-536 EGDVLTYVTWS
+536 EGDVLTYVTWTG
-547 EDAGTE
+547 DAGTE
-553 LLRSRLVLLSADEGV
+553 PLRSRLMLLSADAGA

-581 ARLAVDDARG
+581 ARLAVDDTRG

-603 FTAWA
+603 FTSWA
-608 PAEPATDGG
+608 LPEVSTDGG
-617 VSGAGIMFTVGPYSP
+617 TLMAFG
-632 EVSGPVYA
+632 
-640 APRVARDTVSTWPSG
+640 D
-655 SGTGL
+655 
-660 GFSSSAVALGDG
+660 ALEDG
-672 GIAALSFEPLD
+672 GIASLSLEPLD
-683 AGVPGGAPSL
+683 AGIPGGAPSL
-693 ALASGRLLVGA
+693 ALASGRLLVGTR
-704 QAFVDTDGGTL
+704 AFVDTDGGTL

-737 PGGRVGHAFA
+737 PGGMVGHALA
-747 SACDHTDGTPCTGAE
+747 LACDHTDGTPCVDAD

-774 GQLLS
+774 GHFLS

-786 PLLPGAFHEAAL
+786 PLLPGTFHEAAL
-798 LEQNTVGVL
+798 LEQSTVGVL
-807 ADAELPNGQ
+807 ADAALPNGQ

-829 LNQCALPGRVAVAGA
+829 VNQCSLPGRVEVAGA

-862 LEAYPVGSRA
+862 LESYPVGLRA
-872 ESRGWPQRNASPAGT
+872 ESQGWPQRNAGPAGA
-887 RRTVP
+887 RRAVP

>member
-1 MFRARARWWLLLV
+1 MFRARARWWLLVL

-37 PQAEVVDF
+37 PQEEVVDF

-68 TVDAVTDAPFF
+68 TVEAVTDAPFF
-79 VVVSQIVVGG
+79 VVVSQIVVAG

-99 SAGNTPVE
+99 SAGNTPVQ

-116 TTTKVKLTGVGVR
+116 TTAKVKLTGVGVR
-129 PLACVPQGEC
+129 PLACVPAGEC
-139 RDSRFDLDSGQCIE
+139 RDSRFDLESGQCIE
-153 SPLDDGASCIPSS
+153 SPQADGASCIPGS

-203 VTASVACPASSDPC
+203 VTESVACPAPSNPC
-217 KVGVCDRNSG
+217 KVGVCDRNAG

-242 SCKAARVCFSGTC
+242 SCKAAQVCFSGSC

-269 TPCQGEGKCSAGE
+269 TPCQDEGKCSAGE

-291 ESEFSAELGGTPIAE
+291 ESVFSAELGGVPIAE

-314 DDGTVYASVCGEDGG
+314 DDGTVYASVCGEDAG

-344 SPYGDGGARTL
+344 SPYEDGGARTL

-370 LEAYAP
+370 LEAYAA
-376 RGAGELR
+376 RGLGELR
-383 WRTSLAFAD
+383 WRTSLA
-392 AALDG
+392 L
-397 ETQEAMPGTTGAGEL
+397 
-412 GWRTSRAFAN
+412 S
-422 AALNGGAP
+422 
-430 EGVRRATGAGEL
+430 
-442 GWRTSRAFADAA
+442 
-454 PDGETPEGVREATG
+454 
-468 AGELGWRTSRAFADA
+468 
-483 APDGETPEGVR
+483 
-494 EATGAGELGWRMSRA
+494 
-509 FADAALDGGTPEG
+509 DAALDGGTPEG
-522 VPGTTGAGRVALTK
+522 VPGTGAGRVALTK

-547 EDAGTE
+547 GDAGTE
-553 LLRSRLVLLSADEGV
+553 PLRSRLMLLSADAGA

-603 FTAWA
+603 FTSWA
-608 PAEPATDGG
+608 PPEVSTDGG
-617 VSGAGIMFTVGPYSP
+617 AFTARMGPYFAD
-632 EVSGPVYA
+632 VSGPVLATRQDDAHA
-640 APRVARDTVSTWPSG
+640 AWPGASPPG
-655 SGTGL
+655 P
-660 GFSSSAVALGDG
+660 GFAPGAAALGDG
-672 GIAALSFEPLD
+672 GIASLSLEPLG

-693 ALASGRLLVGA
+693 ALASGRLLVGT
-704 QAFVDTDGGTL
+704 QAFVDTDGGVL
-715 TALDWDAGTRTLSP
+715 TALDWDAGSRTLTP

-737 PGGRVGHAFA
+737 PSGTVGHALA
-747 SACDHTDGTPCTGAE
+747 LACGRTDGTPCVDTE

-774 GQLLS
+774 GHVLS

-798 LEQNTVGVL
+798 LEQSTVGVL
-807 ADAELPNGQ
+807 ADAALPNGQ

-829 LNQCALPGRVAVAGA
+829 VNQCSLPGRVEVAGA

-862 LEAYPVGSRA
+862 LESYPVGMRA
-872 ESRGWPQRNASPAGT
+872 EARGWPQRNASPAGT
-887 RRTVP
+887 RRAVP

>member
-37 PQAEVVDF
+37 SQEEVVDF

-116 TTTKVKLTGVGVR
+116 TTAKVKLTGVGVR
-129 PLACVPQGEC
+129 PLTCVPRGEC
-139 RDSRFDLDSGQCIE
+139 RDSRFDLDSGQCVE
-153 SPLDDGASCIPSS
+153 SPLGDGASCIPSS

-172 RCQAGVCVGQPRT
+172 LCQAGVCVGQPRR
-185 CDDDNPC
+185 CNDDNPC

-203 VTASVACPASSDPC
+203 VTANVACPVPSDPC

-255 RTVTPPDGF
+255 RSVTPPDGF

-269 TPCQGEGKCSAGE
+269 TPCQEEGKCNAGE
-282 CMRPDAGDL
+282 CVRPDAGDL
-291 ESEFSAELGGTPIAE
+291 EPDFSAELGGAPIAE

-314 DDGTVYASVCGEDGG
+314 DDGTVYVSVCGEDAG

-344 SPYGDGGARTL
+344 SPYEDGGARTL

-370 LEAYAP
+370 LESYAP
-376 RGAGELR
+376 RGVGELR
-383 WRTSLAFAD
+383 WRTSL
-392 AALDG
+392 
-397 ETQEAMPGTTGAGEL
+397 T
-412 GWRTSRAFAN
+412 
-422 AALNGGAP
+422 
-430 EGVRRATGAGEL
+430 
-442 GWRTSRAFADAA
+442 
-454 PDGETPEGVREATG
+454 
-468 AGELGWRTSRAFADA
+468 
-483 APDGETPEGVR
+483 
-494 EATGAGELGWRMSRA
+494 
-509 FADAALDGGTPEG
+509 FADAALDGGTPE
-522 VPGTTGAGRVALTK
+522 VMPGTTGAGRVALTK

-547 EDAGTE
+547 DDAGME
-553 LLRSRLVLLSADEGV
+553 PQHSRLVLLSADAGA

-591 AYLYTPWDGRLA
+591 VYLYTPWDGRLA
-603 FTAWA
+603 FTNWA
-608 PAEPATDGG
+608 LPEVSTDGG
-617 VSGAGIMFTVGPYSP
+617 TLMARPDPSFGDAP
-632 EVSGPVYA
+632 E
-640 APRVARDTVSTWPSG
+640 
-655 SGTGL
+655 
-660 GFSSSAVALGDG
+660 DG
-672 GIAALSFEPLD
+672 GIASLSLEPLD

-693 ALASGRLLVGA
+693 ALASGRLLVGT
-704 QAFVDTDGGTL
+704 QAFLDTDGGVL

-737 PGGRVGHAFA
+737 PGGMVGHAFA

-774 GQLLS
+774 GHFLT

-786 PLLPGAFHEAAL
+786 LLLPGAFHEAAL

-807 ADAELPNGQ
+807 AEAELPNGQ

-829 LNQCALPGRVAVAGA
+829 LNQCSLKGRVEVAGA

-856 RDGVWR
+856 RDGVWW
-862 LEAYPVGSRA
+862 LESYPLGGRTEV
-872 ESRGWPQRNASPAGT
+872 RGWPQRNASPAGT
-887 RRTVP
+887 RRAVP